1 VATLVEVLYEESIEV
16 VQYLLEQG
24 EVSYSNTL
32 GSAVPKIVLLAAA
45 SYLETEVCRHINE
58 FYGEV
63 TRQQNE
69 AVAFVNNK
77 AISRQYH
84 TFFDW
89 KKGKA
94 SPFFGLFGEDV
105 LSYFKVQMMS
115 DVDLAAAVKDFCS
128 LGNLR
133 NQLVHGNYAAF
144 ALEKTAQEVFVLYKS
159 TSRFVERIPELI
171 RHPSFASGEGT

>member
-1 VATLVEVLYEESIEV
+1 VATLVEVLYKDSIEV

-24 EVSYSNTL
+24 EISYSNTL
-32 GSAVPKIVLLAAA
+32 GGAVPKIVLLAAA
-45 SYLETEVCRHINE
+45 SYLEVEVCRHINE

-63 TRQQNE
+63 TGQQNE

-77 AISRQYH
+77 AVSRQYH

-89 KKGKA
+89 RSGSA
-94 SPFFGLFGEDV
+94 NSFFRLFGEDA
-105 LSYFKVQMMS
+105 LSHFKVRMGS
-115 DVDLAAAVKDFCS
+115 DVDLVVAVKDFCS

-144 ALEKTAQEVFVLYKS
+144 ALERTAQEIFVLYES

-171 RHPSFASGEGT
+171 RHRSLASDEGA